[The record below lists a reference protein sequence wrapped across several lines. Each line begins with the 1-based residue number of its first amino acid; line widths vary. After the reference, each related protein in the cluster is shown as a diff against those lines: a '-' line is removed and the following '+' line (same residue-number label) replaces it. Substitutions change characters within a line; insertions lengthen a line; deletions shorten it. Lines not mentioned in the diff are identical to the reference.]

1 MLSKFDIRK
10 NRLDLLYQKQLQKYN
25 ALLIF
30 ISSGVLG
37 FIGSTISNAGF
48 LSIITVISMGIIFL
62 GLFYYFKIMKPEM
75 QNILNELTQIENILK
90 N

>member
-30 ISSGVLG
+30 ISSGLLG
-37 FIGSTISNAGF
+37 FIGSTISNQGI
-48 LSIITVISMGIIFL
+48 LSIITIISLGIVFL

-75 QNILNELTQIENILK
+75 QSILNQLTQIEFQLK